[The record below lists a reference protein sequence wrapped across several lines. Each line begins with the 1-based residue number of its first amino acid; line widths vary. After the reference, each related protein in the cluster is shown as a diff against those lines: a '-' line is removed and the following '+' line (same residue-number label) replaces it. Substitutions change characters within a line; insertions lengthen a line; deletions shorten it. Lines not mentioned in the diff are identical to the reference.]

1 MHSMDAAVHAGRVQF
16 ARQYVRP
23 QLHLCAH
30 TPTGVAGHAH
40 KHWGTELTTRTIA
53 IRVLALL
60 MMGVSI
66 GMALY
71 AAYNFKRR
79 GDMLQQ
85 KLDGPYDSRTL
96 PIVLTVVLMTFL
108 LLVWVGAIVSYA
120 HPS

>member
-1 MHSMDAAVHAGRVQF
+1 MHLAVLICDVDVYA
-16 ARQYVRP
+16 
-23 QLHLCAH
+23 
-30 TPTGVAGHAH
+30 GVAGHAH
-40 KHWGTELTTRTIA
+40 KHWGTDLTTRTIG
-53 IRVLALL
+53 IRILALV

-66 GMALY
+66 AMALY

-108 LLVWVGAIVSYA
+108 LLVWIGAIVSYT
-120 HPS
+120 HP